1 MAPASGILHMETPLG
16 GKVSN
21 NSRIGFIADPFGE
34 QEMVIRSPVSGMVI
48 GRLNLP
54 LVHQG
59 DAVIHI
65 AHLERLKGIE
75 PKIEEFR
82 EEIIEDA

>member
-1 MAPASGILHMETPLG
+1 M
-16 GKVSN
+16 
-21 NSRIGFIADPFGE
+21 
-34 QEMVIRSPVSGMVI
+34 SGMVI

-65 AHLERLKGIE
+65 ARIDRLAGIE
-75 PKIEEFR
+75 P
-82 EEIIEDA
+82 IIADFKEDIIDES

>member
-1 MAPASGILHMETPLG
+1 MNVPLG
-16 GKVSN
+16 QKVGK
-21 NSRIGFIADPFGE
+21 SRKIGVIADPFGD
-34 QEMVIRSPVSGMVI
+34 QETAIESPVSGMVI

-65 AHLERLKGIE
+65 AQIDRLAGIA
-75 PKIEEFR
+75 PVIADFT
-82 EEIIEDA
+82 EDVIGDG